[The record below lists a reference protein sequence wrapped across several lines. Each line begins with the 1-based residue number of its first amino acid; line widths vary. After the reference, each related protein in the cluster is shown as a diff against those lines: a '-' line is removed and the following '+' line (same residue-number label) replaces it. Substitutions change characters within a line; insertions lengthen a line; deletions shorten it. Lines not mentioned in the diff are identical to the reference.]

1 MKKLT
6 LRRFLLLAFIG
17 SLLVSDAGAQ
27 WWGLPGVLQR
37 YEMGYSYS
45 IATATYKRTETGT
58 FGNGTMDTSFSQNVT
73 SKNGFGGMVGTA
85 IPLKRLSDRCMLAL
99 GIGYTYNMYT
109 WDYSTPSFSGLVKD
123 DQGNTIYDFRNNIYF
138 SGVSMQMGLP
148 LSADFKFGNDAFLNK
163 NVRWGTTL
171 GVGVLPTASM
181 TADFDNAGFGFGA
194 APFVKAELSF
204 FAGICFKLRGQYAY
218 GYIPFYDG
226 KNNLA
231 GWSGYNVKSSLIGK
245 QQITFSLILMP
256 FSWAWNERGWWN
268 SY

>member
-1 MKKLT
+1 MKHLFS
-6 LRRFLLLAFIG
+6 RSFLLLIVLTATAF
-17 SLLVSDAGAQ
+17 SQAAAQ
-27 WWGLPGVLQR
+27 WFGLPGVLQR
-37 YEMGYSYS
+37 YEIGYSYS
-45 IATATYKRTETGT
+45 VATATYKRTEVAN
-58 FGNGTMDTSFSQNVT
+58 NGLDTSFSQNVT
-73 SKNGFGGMVGTA
+73 SKNGFGGMIGTA
-85 IPLKRLSDRCMLAL
+85 VPLKRLSDRCMLAL

-109 WDYSTPSFSGLVKD
+109 WDYNTPSFSGVITD
-123 DQGNTIYDFRNNIYF
+123 DNGNVVYDFRNSIYF

-163 NVRWGTTL
+163 NVRWGATMGI
-171 GVGVLPTASM
+171 GVMPSAAM

-194 APFVKAELSF
+194 APFAKAELSF
-204 FAGICFKLRGQYAY
+204 FAGICFKLRAQYAY

-226 KNNLA
+226 KNNLV
-231 GWSGYNVKSSLIGK
+231 GNWSGYNVKSSLIGK

>member
-1 MKKLT
+1 MKH
-6 LRRFLLLAFIG
+6 FLLRSFLFPALLIFT
-17 SLLVSDAGAQ
+17 SLPEIRAQ
-27 WWGLPGVLQR
+27 WFGLPGVLQR
-37 YEMGYSYS
+37 YELGYSYS
-45 IATATYKRTETGT
+45 IATATYKRTETSN
-58 FGNGTMDTSFSQNVT
+58 NGLDTSFSQNVT
-73 SKNGFGGMVGTA
+73 SKNGFGGMIGTA

-99 GIGYTYNMYT
+99 GLGYTYNMYT
-109 WDYSTPSFSGLVKD
+109 WDYNTPSFNGLITDENGKK
-123 DQGNTIYDFRNNIYF
+123 IYDFSHSIYF

-171 GVGVLPTASM
+171 GIGVLPTAAM

-194 APFVKAELSF
+194 APFAKAELSF
-204 FAGICFKLRGQYAY
+204 FAGICFKLRAQYAY

-226 KNNLA
+226 KNTIA
-231 GWSGYNVKSSLIGK
+231 GWGGYNTKSTLIGK
-245 QQITFSLILMP
+245 QQVTFSLILMP